1 MESEA
6 TACPKEVGYRAGGIA
21 LEGVERFMQL
31 QCMKR
36 GTGEAPLGLFSPRMK
51 QRQLNKPKSQA
62 GVLDAKLSKRIM
74 NTVQ

>member
-36 GTGEAPLGLFSPRMK
+36 GTIGLVFSQNETEAVK
-51 QRQLNKPKSQA
+51 
-62 GVLDAKLSKRIM
+62 
-74 NTVQ
+74 